1 MHDIDS
7 TQGESDLTGLEVPE
21 PESFEYNFEQ
31 DGETEFAGESPFGE
45 IEETE
50 LAEELLTIQS
60 EEELDQFLGKLVK
73 KAWRG
78 VKKFAKSGV
87 GRALG
92 GALKGIAKKALPIVG
107 GALGSFI
114 PIPGVGTMIGRA
126 AGTAAANLFEVDL
139 EGLEPEEQEFE
150 VAKRF
155 VRLAGTA
162 AAKAAQAGP
171 NVDPRIAARTAV
183 AAAARQVAPGLLR
196 KLSSTSNGAA
206 TVAQGRRASG
216 RWVRRGRAIVLLG
229 V

>member
-7 TQGESDLTGLEVPE
+7 TRGESDLTGLEVPE

-31 DGETEFAGESPFGE
+31 DGETEFASESPFGE

-92 GALKGIAKKALPIVG
+92 WCAERHCQESSADCRRRLGKFHPDSWGRYNDRESG
-107 GALGSFI
+107 GNGCGQSVRGGS
-114 PIPGVGTMIGRA
+114 R
-126 AGTAAANLFEVDL
+126 
-139 EGLEPEEQEFE
+139 
-150 VAKRF
+150 R
-155 VRLAGTA
+155 
-162 AAKAAQAGP
+162 
-171 NVDPRIAARTAV
+171 
-183 AAAARQVAPGLLR
+183 
-196 KLSSTSNGAA
+196 NGA
-206 TVAQGRRASG
+206 
-216 RWVRRGRAIVLLG
+216 RGAG

>member
-7 TQGESDLTGLEVPE
+7 TQGESDLTGLEVPG

-31 DGETEFAGESPFGE
+31 DGETEFASESPFGE

-126 AGTAAANLFEVDL
+126 AGTAAAICSRWISKEWSQRSRSLKWPSASCDL
-139 EGLEPEEQEFE
+139 RALLRQRPPKPGRMWIRGSLRGQRWLRQRGRLRPACCENCRARQMARRRSHRA
-150 VAKRF
+150 VA
-155 VRLAGTA
+155 LAAGGSA
-162 AAKAAQAGP
+162 AAGP
-171 NVDPRIAARTAV
+171 
-183 AAAARQVAPGLLR
+183 
-196 KLSSTSNGAA
+196 SSF
-206 TVAQGRRASG
+206 
-216 RWVRRGRAIVLLG
+216 
-229 V
+229 